1 MADRLTPEARKS
13 LILCAAVRYARAY
26 GLVKLTHSG
35 VAGHCVTAT
44 STDTV
49 RHYFGTKMD
58 LWQAVLA
65 AEPVEFQQQGWE
77 LGL

>member
-1 MADRLTPEARKS
+1 MADRLTPETRRA
-13 LILCAAVRYARAY
+13 LILRAAVRYARAH

-49 RHYFGTKMD
+49 RHYFSTKMD

-65 AEPVEFQQQGWE
+65 EEPVEFQAQGWE